1 MMYLF
6 TCLRLCMCARPS
18 QLLSKTSVLFLFYLY
33 WCSYILSST
42 YNLHAIII
50 REVKTEAGINKRKS
64 KLSLNIFKH
73 KTKLKEEE
81 KTHSVNELKLN

>member
-6 TCLRLCMCARPS
+6 TCLRLCMCARPR

-50 REVKTEAGINKRKS
+50 REVKTEAGINK
-64 KLSLNIFKH
+64 LSLNIFKH